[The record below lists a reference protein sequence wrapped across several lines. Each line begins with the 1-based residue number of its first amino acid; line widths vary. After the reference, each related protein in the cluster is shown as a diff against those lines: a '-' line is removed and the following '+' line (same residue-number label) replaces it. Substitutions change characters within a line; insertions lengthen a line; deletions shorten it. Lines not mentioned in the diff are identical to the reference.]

1 MAKNIKDSYKFV
13 TNNNDETQCIGLTH
27 DAGRFQ
33 GVIYK
38 YGKVSVPDPE
48 EMKTK
53 SDLPLSFHYD
63 IVDNNSLPKEFFNED
78 FNNLIGDILVDIL
91 DDQLQGGKV
100 NFEENSIES

>member
-1 MAKNIKDSYKFV
+1 MIENIKDRYTFV
-13 TNNNDETQCIGLTH
+13 SNNKDETQCVGIRG
-27 DAGRFQ
+27 GRFE

-38 YGKVSVPDPE
+38 YDNVSIPNPD
-48 EMKTK
+48 EMKGK
-53 SDLPLSFHYD
+53 SNLPLKFHYD